1 MRSQLIW
8 CIAVNILA
16 ALLSIGVLYLY
27 PAGRRFTVGYG
38 TAHFIQG
45 GTFIAAL
52 CRFAYSQ
59 YASDYFFKLLS
70 TFRQSRHEALQ
81 PQVLQSPRQ
90 ERGDRQDD
98 SLVVIT
104 RW

>member
-27 PAGRRFTVGYG
+27 PAERGFTVGYG

-52 CRFAYSQ
+52 LMICV
-59 YASDYFFKLLS
+59 S
-70 TFRQSRHEALQ
+70 TVIAIYLAFRLF
-81 PQVLQSPRQ
+81 
-90 ERGDRQDD
+90 
-98 SLVVIT
+98 IT
-104 RW
+104 L

>member
-27 PAGRRFTVGYG
+27 PADSGFTVGYG
-38 TAHFIQG
+38 TAPYIQG

-52 CRFAYSQ
+52 LMICVSVVLAVYLAFRL
-59 YASDYFFKLLS
+59 YA
-70 TFRQSRHEALQ
+70 ALHC
-81 PQVLQSPRQ
+81 PNAR
-90 ERGDRQDD
+90 
-98 SLVVIT
+98 
-104 RW
+104 

>member
-27 PAGRRFTVGYG
+27 PAGRGFTVGYG

-52 CRFAYSQ
+52 LMICVSTVLAVYLASRL
-59 YASDYFFKLLS
+59 YA
-70 TFRQSRHEALQ
+70 
-81 PQVLQSPRQ
+81 VLHC
-90 ERGDRQDD
+90 
-98 SLVVIT
+98 
-104 RW
+104 

>member
-27 PAGRRFTVGYG
+27 PAGRGFTVGYG

-52 CRFAYSQ
+52 LMICV
-59 YASDYFFKLLS
+59 S
-70 TFRQSRHEALQ
+70 TVIAGYLAFRLF
-81 PQVLQSPRQ
+81 
-90 ERGDRQDD
+90 
-98 SLVVIT
+98 IT
-104 RW
+104 L

>member
-27 PAGRRFTVGYG
+27 PGGRGFTLGYG
-38 TAHFIQG
+38 MTTHYVQG

-52 CRFAYSQ
+52 LMICVSNCDRR
-59 YASDYFFKLLS
+59 LPRIS
-70 TFRQSRHEALQ
+70 TFPNIVNAEVTLVR
-81 PQVLQSPRQ
+81 PVLL
-90 ERGDRQDD
+90 ERVGFRP
-98 SLVVIT
+98 
-104 RW
+104 

>member
-27 PAGRRFTVGYG
+27 PAGRGFTVGYG

-52 CRFAYSQ
+52 PDDLCQ
-59 YASDYFFKLLS
+59 YCDRRLPRIS
-70 TFRQSRHEALQ
+70 TFHNIVNAEVTLVR
-81 PQVLQSPRQ
+81 PVLL
-90 ERGDRQDD
+90 ERVGFRP
-98 SLVVIT
+98 
-104 RW
+104 